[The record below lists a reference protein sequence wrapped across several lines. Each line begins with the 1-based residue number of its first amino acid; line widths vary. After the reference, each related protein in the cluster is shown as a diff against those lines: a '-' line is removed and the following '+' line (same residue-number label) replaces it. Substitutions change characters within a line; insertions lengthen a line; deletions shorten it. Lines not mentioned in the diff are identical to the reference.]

1 MWIEATTV
9 FHFGS
14 KGMPGFLRWLF
25 GSEGEGSLF
34 TYRRDLSLGSGPLKV
49 FRFCERVVGVLFLMF
64 LFEDANII
72 DITQKGKDKAIEERC
87 LQPYKQKIVV
97 QTIPRTPANT

>member
-1 MWIEATTV
+1 MWIETTTV

-25 GSEGEGSLF
+25 GSEREGSLF
-34 TYRRDLSLGSGPLKV
+34 SYRRDLSLGSGPLKV

-72 DITQKGKDKAIEERC
+72 DITQKGKR
-87 LQPYKQKIVV
+87 
-97 QTIPRTPANT
+97 